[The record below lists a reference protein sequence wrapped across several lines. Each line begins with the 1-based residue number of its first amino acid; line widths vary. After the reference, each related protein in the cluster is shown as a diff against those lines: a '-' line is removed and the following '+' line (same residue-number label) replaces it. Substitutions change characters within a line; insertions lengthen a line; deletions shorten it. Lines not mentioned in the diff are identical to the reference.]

1 MAESMFNTDGSLSST
16 DPKVIQ
22 AAMRATGGQ
31 ILPSSPSFK
40 RALEL
45 AQLRDVQMQ
54 QGMAQ
59 GAQAVKNLQQYQAA
73 NPPTISGLPSN
84 QVVTSDT
91 GYKAVLDAQ
100 GNIVG
105 TNVPTAPVSDTVGKF
120 ADERAAFNQ
129 GKGTMLERAALGPN
143 IRDAFLKE
151 YAKPDPNKAMPPM
164 AAGAGVRAPAQTP
177 IGPAASR
184 LINQDYLGNAFTAAA
199 PPPTSAGAGNSAQKS
214 RLEQDIGLME
224 AQFGAQGAAP
234 NRGQNPQ
241 GANRA
246 ELYRELQK
254 LTEEIKSGV
263 TSVPGE
269 FSSDYGFSGASEI
282 PLSPQ
287 QLTDKAQRVAEVQ
300 SAIKGSQEVVQPTD
314 EAAIAKWLGMTK
326 QLEGMQRP
334 AMPPMAAGA
343 GVRAPAVSPA
353 AGFSKEF
360 EEQAALDAEIRQ
372 MEAAFR
378 QKTPTVQETAELES
392 KKRLLATMQGGGGDV
407 PAKPAPASNT
417 KGDPEKLKKLKAEQA
432 ALEKKVKDM
441 QAKTKEKEAEL
452 KKSLEDLITPKTS
465 TKVER
470 VYRPA

>member
-1 MAESMFNTDGSLSST
+1 MADSMFNTNGSLSST

-151 YAKPDPNKAMPPM
+151 YAKPKPVAEMPPM
-164 AAGAGVRAPAQTP
+164 PAQTP

-184 LINQDYLGNAFTAAA
+184 LINQDYLGNAFAAAA

-263 TSVPGE
+263 TFVPGE

-343 GVRAPAVSPA
+343 GVRAPAVSPVA
-353 AGFSKEF
+353 APAPVPARDKAPKLPKGIS
-360 EEQAALDAEIRQ
+360 LDTRH
-372 MEAAFR
+372 EAAPEGVDPFASYALPVR
-378 QKTPTVQETAELES
+378 GRSGYMRSPYSDGIQEPFSTEGIPPGTYLIDS
-392 KKRLLATMQGGGGDV
+392 KSGATFVV
-407 PAKPAPASNT
+407 PYPSFYSDGNQAP
-417 KGDPEKLKKLKAEQA
+417 
-432 ALEKKVKDM
+432 
-441 QAKTKEKEAEL
+441 
-452 KKSLEDLITPKTS
+452 
-465 TKVER
+465 
-470 VYRPA
+470 